1 MNGPYCL
8 DCRYSV
14 YISCIDIGTLMK
26 LRLTFASVALLWTS
40 LLPAQSTFEVA
51 SVKPNVSANGP
62 ADPQVSPGRFSWFN
76 VTLRLLIQV
85 AYDVRPYQLI
95 GLPDWAN
102 TARFDVAATTSFA
115 ASPQQTK
122 GMLQRLLVDRFD
134 LAVHHD
140 RRELAVYT
148 LVLAHRDGRLGPNI
162 HPSALDCESI
172 AARPLD
178 SGTAQTSYD
187 ACAPQM
193 GLTRLKATGFR
204 MSGLASALMR
214 IFDRAVVNQTGL
226 PGTFDAELTWT
237 PDPMMMPNGVLL
249 PPNVTSGA
257 PSIFTALEE
266 QLGLRVVSGRG
277 AIDVLVINR
286 LSRLKPD

>member
-134 LAVHHD
+134 LAVIMTG
-140 RRELAVYT
+140 VSWPFI
-148 LVLAHRDGRLGPNI
+148 RLYLPTAMGGSGPI
-162 HPSALDCESI
+162 FIP
-172 AARPLD
+172 AR
-178 SGTAQTSYD
+178 ST
-187 ACAPQM
+187 
-193 GLTRLKATGFR
+193 
-204 MSGLASALMR
+204 
-214 IFDRAVVNQTGL
+214 V
-226 PGTFDAELTWT
+226 
-237 PDPMMMPNGVLL
+237 
-249 PPNVTSGA
+249 
-257 PSIFTALEE
+257 
-266 QLGLRVVSGRG
+266 
-277 AIDVLVINR
+277 NR
-286 LSRLKPD
+286 LLQDH